1 MWYSPF
7 ATRTRH
13 IHCRWALW
21 CHCSWDDSRIL
32 RCSNYETQITSRS
45 KLSAEEEENYMHEI
59 SARRHFHVIM
69 KTFYSK
75 FATRIGTEWV
85 HPMFIVKLC
94 LVKFAAALIL
104 YRSNIHDKDAPC
116 TEEDLLAA
124 ITTHFETDHDDLVP
138 ALNRFCAESARAE
151 SEGSE
156 SEGVKSAGWLTWK
169 GPDVHIEERAT
180 IEQRWKAGTEESE
193 ARQHSVYPI
202 YM

>member
-1 MWYSPF
+1 
-7 ATRTRH
+7 
-13 IHCRWALW
+13 
-21 CHCSWDDSRIL
+21 
-32 RCSNYETQITSRS
+32 
-45 KLSAEEEENYMHEI
+45 MHEI

-193 ARQHSVYPI
+193 ARQHSAYPI

>member
-1 MWYSPF
+1 M
-7 ATRTRH
+7 
-13 IHCRWALW
+13 
-21 CHCSWDDSRIL
+21 IL
-32 RCSNYETQITSRS
+32 EFSAVLDRRNYGTQITSRS